1 MLRCC
6 GDEDLTTQGV
16 SRTVFARA
24 LKVRDDLVVDLSELS
39 FADASLMVDLAALAV
54 RLRQRGRRLLLRGAQ
69 PQIHKLI
76 EMVGLHRQPG
86 VAFA

>member
-6 GDEDLTTQGV
+6 GDEDSTTQAERRRV
-16 SRTVFARA
+16 LSRA

-39 FADASLMVDLAALAV
+39 FADTSLMVDLAALAV
-54 RLRQRGRRLLLRGAQ
+54 RLRQQGRQLLLRGAQ
-69 PQIHKLI
+69 PHVRKLI

-86 VAFA
+86 IALA

>member
-6 GDEDLTTQGV
+6 GDEDSTTQGGR
-16 SRTVFARA
+16 RTVFARA

-39 FADASLMVDLAALAV
+39 FADASLMVDLAALAL